1 MEARKNKKLSYTIF
15 ILLRLIIFAILI
27 LNIYHKNYENI
38 FICVLSLLLFILP
51 YMMEKKLKIE
61 IPEMLEIIIFFFIF
75 SAEILGEINS
85 FYTKVPNWDTILHT
99 INGFIMGAI
108 GLSLIDLLNN
118 NEKVSMKLS
127 PFFVAIISLCFS
139 MIVGVFWEFFEFGMD
154 QIFHLDMQ
162 KDTVIQEMHSVTLDP
177 DGLNKVHSLHMDSVV
192 VNGEDFQEQYGG
204 YIDIGLIDTMEDL
217 IVNFVGAFIFSIIG
231 YFYSKSEDQ
240 DKMKKLLIVPTKRE
254 EV

>member
-127 PFFVAIISLCFS
+127 PFFCRYYIALFFDDSRCFL
-139 MIVGVFWEFFEFGMD
+139 G
-154 QIFHLDMQ
+154 IF
-162 KDTVIQEMHSVTLDP
+162 
-177 DGLNKVHSLHMDSVV
+177 
-192 VNGEDFQEQYGG
+192 
-204 YIDIGLIDTMEDL
+204 
-217 IVNFVGAFIFSIIG
+217 
-231 YFYSKSEDQ
+231 
-240 DKMKKLLIVPTKRE
+240 
-254 EV
+254 